1 MDADNPEGTGAEAG
15 GRLAQRLRRVA
26 LAHLERYATSEDGLR
41 RVLERRLARWAR
53 LPAGAITVEPE
64 EGARLVAAAVSHC
77 RGLGLLDD
85 RAFAET
91 KIASGRR
98 KGHSTRRIAMTLQ
111 EKGVARDLA
120 ADVLAADETGDLEA
134 ALTYARRMRL
144 GPFRTRPVA
153 DEAAAGRRE
162 LAALCRNGHPYG
174 PARRALAMERE
185 EAEDLLAGR
194 AGETS

>member
-1 MDADNPEGTGAEAG
+1 MDADNPDGGDGERD

-26 LAHLERYATSEDGLR
+26 LAHLERYATSEDGLK
-41 RVLERRLARWAR
+41 RVLERRLARWSR

-64 EGARLVAAAVSHC
+64 EGARLVAGALAHC

-91 KIASGRR
+91 KLASGRR
-98 KGHSTRRIAMTLQ
+98 KGHSTRRIALTLQ

-144 GPFRTRPVA
+144 GPFRTRPAA
-153 DEAAAGRRE
+153 DEAAATRRE

-174 PARRALAMERE
+174 PARRALAMDRE
-185 EAEDLLAGR
+185 AAEDLLAGR
-194 AGETS
+194 PEETS